1 MLEQVPVPALAQVP
15 ERVLEQAQVLERV
28 LVRAALVNVHAE
40 LLAGQLLAGQL
51 LAGHEAR
58 EQQTAR
64 SLRWAVAQEL
74 VQEPVAVLLPVLVLA
89 VDGLIIQ
96 SSRPALLKQASPS
109 NLVRVLTWPIPR
121 WLQR

>member
-1 MLEQVPVPALAQVP
+1 LVLEQVPVRALAQVP

-74 VQEPVAVLLPVLVLA
+74 VQELVAVLLPVLVLV

-109 NLVRVLTWPIPR
+109 ILVRVLTWPIPR
-121 WLQR
+121 